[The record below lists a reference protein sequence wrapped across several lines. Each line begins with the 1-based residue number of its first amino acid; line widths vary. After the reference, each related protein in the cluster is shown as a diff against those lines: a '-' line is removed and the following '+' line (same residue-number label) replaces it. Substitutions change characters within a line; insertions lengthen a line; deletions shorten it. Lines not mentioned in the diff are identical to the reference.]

1 MKETLYTS
9 TDSIC
14 KWVFEFASFG
24 IILTDTELNVTAYN
38 KWIENHTD
46 RKGIRKGKS
55 LFDNFPE
62 IKERGLDKHVYEAL
76 SGKSL
81 ILSARFHDY
90 FLRFSSGIEDEYELM
105 KQTVNISPL
114 TFGEE
119 ISGIIIHIEDVT
131 ERTRREELLQKKNEE
146 LIRLNSTKD
155 KFFRIISHD
164 LRSPFNALI
173 GFSELLRDVD
183 NLTTEKTNEIVNILN
198 TALKNQYTFL
208 ENLLKWSQLQS
219 GQYELTFTD
228 IRLSDIIDHILKIA
242 GPAIQSK
249 EIEIDITPAA
259 RNLYIKTDA
268 NALTTI
274 LYNLIFNALKFTNNG
289 GIIEVNAFIEDD
301 ALIIYVRDNGI
312 GISEDRINRLFR
324 IDESVSTPG
333 TNKEKGSGL
342 GLILVKELIE
352 KLNGEIWVN
361 SSPGN
366 GSTFYISL
374 PLYTG
379 STT

>member
-259 RNLYIKTDA
+259 GNIYIKTDA

>member
-24 IILTDTELNVTAYN
+24 IILADTELNVTDYN
-38 KWIENHTD
+38 KWIEKYTE
-46 RKGIRKGKS
+46 KIGITKGKS

-62 IKERGLDKHVYEAL
+62 IKERGLDKHVHEAL
-76 SGKSL
+76 SGKSV
-81 ILSARFHDY
+81 ILSARFHNY
-90 FLRFSSGIEDEYELM
+90 FLRFSSGIEDQYEFM

-131 ERTRREELLQKKNEE
+131 ERIKREELLQKKNEE

-183 NLTTEKTNEIVNILN
+183 NLSTEKTKEIVNILN

-249 EIEIDITPAA
+249 EIEIDITPVAG
-259 RNLYIKTDA
+259 NIYIKTDA

-289 GIIEVNAFIEDD
+289 GIIEVNAFSEND
-301 ALIIYVRDNGI
+301 ALIIFVRDNGI

-352 KLNGEIWVN
+352 KLNGEIWVK